1 MNCNSPHQ
9 SLGTLGQSDPAG
21 RNGSKP
27 EKILNQGIQRLGGDL
42 EQILKAWIQPSQPQ
56 KTYRLSSPSPTAL
69 GLVLPDDVIQAHVH
83 LQSTFKKIKLDMNF

>member
-1 MNCNSPHQ
+1 M
-9 SLGTLGQSDPAG
+9 DF
-21 RNGSKP
+21 
-27 EKILNQGIQRLGGDL
+27 

-83 LQSTFKKIKLDMNF
+83 LQSTFKKIKLGMNFGSWKKYFHEEHKRRGTLSIVAFR